1 MRNKLIYITE
11 TLKEFHLDFFCL
23 TETWLFQ
30 TDIGV
35 VLAALP
41 KCYSVFNIPRPHGRG
56 GGVALIY
63 SLSISCIRQVPNQ
76 VQVTSFEYLEVCFT
90 WMRRAFRA
98 VIVYRPGHPGTDLD
112 FMREFAS
119 LLEVVL
125 SLEGELL
132 IFGDFNY
139 WIDDPGQKPYTPEFL
154 ELLDLN
160 NINNYV
166 SDPTHIHGHILNL
179 VQAYRTSNV
188 INHVEVIPI
197 DITISDHA
205 LVLCELKVTNP
216 PSYKKSITFRNYR
229 SICYADVDEEIQQ
242 HLVASPLLNSEA
254 LVSNYNNFFLTLRD
268 RYCPLID
275 KSIVV
280 REDGPWYNRE
290 IAAARRRRRQSER
303 KWRRLKTESSRLEYI
318 QARGAVSEQ
327 VLQNKIDFFKNKLD
341 ACGGDQKKI
350 YNLLDTLLG
359 HRSVSVLP
367 DSTSN
372 TELANRFSNYFTTKI
387 AQIRDLIAAT
397 PVAES
402 FSVDFNVR
410 FPSNLVF
417 THFEPVQENTVSRYI
432 REVNMTYCSL
442 DPINVSKLD
451 LSFEK
456 AAPYIM
462 SIINSCF
469 SEAHFVASEK
479 RALIRPGLKK
489 AGLDKEVLS
498 NYRPISNLSL
508 LSKYIERAM
517 LDQLVPFLE
526 QVEAI
531 SKYQSA
537 YRKFHSTDTA
547 LCKIHD
553 DLVQNA
559 CMGKVSILV
568 FLDLSAAF
576 DTVDH
581 QILLSDFNN
590 YCIEGPAFRLLESYL
605 LNRTQS
611 VIIGESVSEPQ
622 PLSCGVPQGSVL
634 GPILFLIYMSTIVF
648 LLDAH
653 GVSYHF
659 YADDSQLY
667 ICIDDTEYA
676 KIKVV
681 QLLKDIRRWMCER
694 KLKLNDRK
702 TEIMLVRGNLR
713 GDEAEEFGNLDLGDF
728 QLTPVPHAKNL
739 GVLFDSALN
748 FKNHV
753 NSLVRSC
760 NFHIRNLYAVRRFM
774 QKENIMSLVHSLILS
789 KVDYCNSLF
798 IGLPNVT
805 LKKIQSVMNRAA
817 RLITQL
823 PPRVSITPTLIDLHW
838 LPVRARIEYK
848 ICLITFKA
856 LKFHQ
861 PKYICDLL
869 TPLAREHDIVLRSTG
884 DPFHLWEPRAPRER
898 NFANRS
904 FSYVAPRMYNRLPV
918 AIKQLESLDCF
929 KKHLKTHFF
938 NLSYDFTNHTV
949 SEMYKV

>member
-1 MRNKLIYITE
+1 MRNKLIYINE
-11 TLKEFHLDFFCL
+11 TLKEFHLDLLCL
-23 TETWLFQ
+23 TETWLNQ

-35 VLAALP
+35 VSAALP
-41 KCYSVFNIPRPHGRG
+41 KCYSMFSIPRSHARG

-63 SLSISCIRQVPNQ
+63 PLSISCIRQVPNQ

-90 WMRRAFRA
+90 WKRRAFRA
-98 VIVYRPGHPGTDLD
+98 VIIYRPGHPGTDLD

-132 IFGDFNY
+132 ILGDFNY
-139 WIDDPGQKPYTPEFL
+139 WIDDPTLKPYTPEFL
-154 ELLDLN
+154 EILDLN
-160 NINNYV
+160 NINNHV
-166 SDPTHIHGHILNL
+166 PDPTHIHGHTLDL
-179 VQAYRTSNV
+179 VLTYRASSV
-188 INHVEVIPI
+188 INYVEVMPI
-197 DITISDHA
+197 DTTISDHA
-205 LVLCELKVTNP
+205 LVLCDLKVANSP
-216 PSYKKSITFRNYR
+216 AYKKSITFCNYR
-229 SICYADVDEEIQQ
+229 NICHVDVNNEIEQ
-242 HLVASPLLNSEA
+242 HLVANPLLNSET
-254 LVSNYNNFFLTLRD
+254 LVFNYNNFFRTLRD
-268 RYCPLID
+268 KYCPVIH
-275 KSIVV
+275 KSIIV
-280 REDGPWYNRE
+280 REDGPWYNQE
-290 IAAARRRRRQSER
+290 IALARRRRRQAER
-303 KWRRLKTESSRLEYI
+303 KWRRLNTESSRLEYV
-318 QARGAVSEQ
+318 QARRAVNEQ
-327 VLQNKIDFFKNKLD
+327 ILQKKTNFFKSKLE
-341 ACGGDQKKI
+341 ACGGDQRRI
-350 YNLLDTLLG
+350 YHLLDTLLG
-359 HRSVSVLP
+359 HRSESVLP
-367 DSTSN
+367 DSSSN
-372 TELANRFSNYFTTKI
+372 IELANKFSDYFTSKI
-387 AQIRDLIAAT
+387 AQIRDVIAAT
-397 PVAES
+397 QVAES
-402 FSVDFNVR
+402 FSVDYSVL
-410 FPSNLVF
+410 FPPNLVF
-417 THFEPVQENTVSRYI
+417 THFEPVQDDLVSRYI
-432 REVNMTYCSL
+432 REVNMTHCSL
-442 DPINVSKLD
+442 DPINASKLGQ
-451 LSFEK
+451 SFEK
-456 AAPYIM
+456 AAPYIT

-469 SEAHFVASEK
+469 NEAHFVVSEK

-489 AGLDKEVLS
+489 VGLDKEELT

-537 YRKFHSTDTA
+537 YRKFHSTETA

-611 VIIGESVSEPQ
+611 VIIGESVSEPK

-634 GPILFLIYMSTIVF
+634 GPILFLIYTSTIVF

-667 ICIDDTEYA
+667 ICIDDIEYA
-676 KIKVV
+676 KAKVV
-681 QLLKDIRRWMCER
+681 QLLMDIRKWMCER

-702 TEIMLVRGNLR
+702 TEIVLVKGNLR
-713 GDEAEEFGNLDLGDF
+713 GSQTEEFGSLDLGDF
-728 QLTPVPHAKNL
+728 HLTPVPCAKNL
-739 GVLFDSALN
+739 GVLFDSALD

-774 QKENIMSLVHSLILS
+774 HRENIMSLVHSLILS

-798 IGLPNVT
+798 VGLPSVT
-805 LKKIQSVMNRAA
+805 LKKIQSVMNRAV
-817 RLITQL
+817 RLICQL
-823 PPRVSITPTLIDLHW
+823 PPRVSITPSLINLHW
-838 LPVRARIEYK
+838 LPVKARIEYK

-869 TPLAREHDIVLRSTG
+869 IPLAGERDIVLRSSG
-884 DPFHLWEPRAPRER
+884 DPFRLWEPRAPGER
-898 NFANRS
+898 SFADRS
-904 FSYVAPRMYNRLPV
+904 FSYVAPRFYNRLPV

-929 KKHLKTHFF
+929 KKHLKTHLF
-938 NLSYDFTNHTV
+938 NLSYDVTNHTV
-949 SEMYKV
+949 SEMYRV